1 MDMRRRSIVDFEVNL
16 AKQIETEK
24 AALASLEADVVAR
37 RVKIETLEGVQTT
50 LKANGAEGGDE
61 VAEAK

>member
-1 MDMRRRSIVDFEVNL
+1 MRRRSIVDFEVNL

-37 RVKIETLEGVQTT
+37 RVKIETLEGVQTN
-50 LKANGAEGGDE
+50 LKANGAEAGDE
-61 VAEAK
+61 VAEVK